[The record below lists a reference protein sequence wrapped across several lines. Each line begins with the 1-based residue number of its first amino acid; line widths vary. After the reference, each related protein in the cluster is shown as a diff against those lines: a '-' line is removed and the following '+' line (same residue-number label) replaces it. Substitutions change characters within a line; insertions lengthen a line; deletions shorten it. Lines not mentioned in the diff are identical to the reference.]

1 MVVARVVRAAFSCSD
16 ASRCIYA
23 LVEILSDQCDTA
35 VGSGTKNFHSAH
47 ATGHCS
53 TGTALPLRTCSS
65 TWLHEELLAELTM
78 ATIWGALA
86 SGVTTQ
92 NTHTALWNVK
102 SVANCVW
109 VDRGLGSRR
118 VLECQGG
125 LES

>member
-35 VGSGTKNFHSAH
+35 VGSGTKIFHSAH

-53 TGTALPLRTCSS
+53 IGTALPLQTCSS

-78 ATIWGALA
+78 TTIWGPGT
-86 SGVTTQ
+86 SGVTAQ

-109 VDRGLGSRR
+109 VDWGLGSRR